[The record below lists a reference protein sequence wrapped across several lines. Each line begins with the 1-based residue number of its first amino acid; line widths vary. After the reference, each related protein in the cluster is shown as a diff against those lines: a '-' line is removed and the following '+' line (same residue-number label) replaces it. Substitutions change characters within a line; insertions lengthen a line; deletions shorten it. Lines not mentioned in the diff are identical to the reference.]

1 MRYRLVKL
9 VRSSSAVRPLPVLLL
24 GLGLLAAVAGCA
36 SSSQRPAPLRGP
48 ARAPAPPPIRLWATT
63 SLTVG
68 ELLAKGGRQLNGA
81 QVRIAVSGAVME
93 GAAGDVFW
101 REMSFPDGKVTGQS
115 KMGDGLVIEYEG
127 AWWVDEQGR
136 RCWMNN
142 QQRGPT
148 PVCAYLYLI
157 GDRYYSGE
165 SDASHKN
172 ARLEARRIRK

>member
-1 MRYRLVKL
+1 MRNPPVKP
-9 VRSSSAVRPLPVLLL
+9 VQSSPARPLPVLLL

-36 SSSQRPAPLRGP
+36 SSSQRSVTQP
-48 ARAPAPPPIRLWATT
+48 APAPAAAPSPIPQWATT

-68 ELLAKGGRQLNGA
+68 ELLAKGGRQLDGP
-81 QVRIAVSGAVME
+81 QVRIAVTGAVME

-115 KMGDGLVIEYEG
+115 KMGDGVVIDYEG
-127 AWWVDEQGR
+127 AWWFDEQGR

-142 QQRGPT
+142 QQRGPAPT
-148 PVCAYLYLI
+148 CAYLYLI

-165 SDASHKN
+165 SDASHKS